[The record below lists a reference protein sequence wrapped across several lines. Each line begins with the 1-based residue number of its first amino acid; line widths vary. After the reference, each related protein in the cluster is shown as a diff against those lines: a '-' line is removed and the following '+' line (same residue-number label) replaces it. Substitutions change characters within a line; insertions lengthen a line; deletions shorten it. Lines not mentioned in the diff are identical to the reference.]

1 MVSVQGGRPT
11 DVPAGNRCRSAI
23 SAMRHNSVRIASGSN
38 VVASASDT
46 MPVREL
52 SVPFAPQG
60 YGFWFGSLRQNQLR
74 EGGTSAIGATNSG
87 AGQNGQS

>member
-1 MVSVQGGRPT
+1 
-11 DVPAGNRCRSAI
+11 
-23 SAMRHNSVRIASGSN
+23 
-38 VVASASDT
+38 